1 MGITFEMLKAL
12 CEQTKVHLII
22 LGRSP
27 IHDLAPSFLM
37 PGVTPATI
45 MAQVKAR
52 MTGAKPLEIKKE
64 VDRIIRTR
72 DALMNLRSL
81 ESLALSVRYESV
93 DVTDDKALAQVL
105 KKHKSIDGIIHAA
118 GIEESQF
125 IDKKDLASFTRVTGV
140 KILGLHNLIR
150 AMAGRAYR
158 YLITF
163 SSVTARFGNDG
174 QSDYTAANDMI
185 GKMVMKE
192 KLAHP
197 DRRYKIYAWTAWSG
211 AGMAENETVKTVLTS
226 RGVTFLPLADGIR
239 FFLSDLENATD
250 TEVVISGLD
259 LTMDVDGL
267 LKASAGTALSAAT
280 PFLDRETVREN
291 NRVTFHRTLSLTRDL
306 FLLDHS
312 MEGTPIFLG
321 ATGIETM
328 AEAASVLHGP
338 GALAQVR
345 DFAIPY
351 GIKILKG
358 RPKDIIVSAEKQGD
372 ADYAC
377 AISSVFKN
385 PKGQV
390 MGDPTL
396 HYQGR
401 FTFDRAFPPAP
412 RITWP
417 TLSPVSFEGPAE
429 ALIYNPRR
437 LFMEDLFKTLKDV
450 VSFDG
455 EVLITSFCETSDK
468 PFFSDLARPAFLT
481 DLTAVDALFQT
492 GGLLEFFTTS
502 TLVLPYKIGT
512 LTIFGR
518 TVRGETYRCLT
529 RKTEDGPET
538 NTYQLD
544 LAHPDGTVLIRI
556 EDFQMVK
563 LGTLDN
569 ADRIADLIRTLEP
582 EGV

>member
-1 MGITFEMLKAL
+1 
-12 CEQTKVHLII
+12 
-22 LGRSP
+22 
-27 IHDLAPSFLM
+27 
-37 PGVTPATI
+37 
-45 MAQVKAR
+45 
-52 MTGAKPLEIKKE
+52 
-64 VDRIIRTR
+64 VDRIVRTR

-556 EDFQMVK
+556 QDFQMVK